1 MLQLR
6 KMQHLIASELIKSP
20 VFNDRD
26 LEQLGY
32 TLIEN
37 HDYGSNDE
45 KQAA

>member
-1 MLQLR
+1 
-6 KMQHLIASELIKSP
+6 MQHLIARELIKNP

-37 HDYGSNDE
+37 HNYNSSDE
-45 KQAA
+45 QLDEAA